1 MPDSSTVNLL
11 ALDRPLLKSL
21 SPCVYVTMALSL
33 LLFLPQL
40 VLATSHLLSRPHH
53 NAVVRE
59 ASDNGTMTDVPAVD
73 ADNSTFA
80 FRFTAAAEDS
90 TFTLYS
96 DAMLETLEVPLA
108 CKTALGGQV
117 NCHGLVQRFR
127 TPAWRGTPDDPSLLP
142 LVCAS
147 TCASSLNSWVGA
159 VRRDCRGYNVSA
171 ANPISPGATMLEGV
185 RETCQVDE
193 DGKTYC
199 NDVIDKFTLVDSID
213 KMPLT
218 ELCSYCNVRR
228 YQMMQATP
236 YSVYDEMYRQDY
248 LYIQSKCPNATGPT
262 DVRQPEYEVPVTE
275 EPVCTSGKTISTTGA
290 SGTDNSCSA
299 VAATY
304 GLSSAALYFANSH
317 VRTGTEGRPLNC
329 SLIPAGTELCL
340 PYGCTKSATFTASDT
355 CFSIEMANDAKVG
368 DVAFYNP
375 WVDAQ
380 SCSNLASSVELLGN
394 RVCLSPQTAGWTYTP
409 PDNGTGNGGNNN
421 GGNGPGGGSGYTDLA
436 VPPPAGVPVAAGTTT
451 SCGRWYVTGATKP
464 LAECSMVCVEQSID
478 ITLFLTVNPSLGKI
492 PGGCSRR
499 LLTSTA
505 YCSGPTRNWNNTVN
519 STSTTA

>member
-1 MPDSSTVNLL
+1 MP
-11 ALDRPLLKSL
+11 L
-21 SPCVYVTMALSL
+21 SPRMYVTMALSL
-33 LLFLPQL
+33 LLCLPQL

-53 NAVVRE
+53 DVAFRR
-59 ASDNGTMTDVPAVD
+59 ASEDETLTGVLAVD
-73 ADNSTFA
+73 AANSSFTFK
-80 FRFTAAAEDS
+80 FTSVAEAS
-90 TFTLYS
+90 MFTLYS
-96 DAMLETLEVPLA
+96 NSTLESLEVPLA
-108 CKTALGGQV
+108 CKTALGSEI
-117 NCHGLVQRFR
+117 NCHGFVQRFR
-127 TPAWRGTPDDPSLLP
+127 TPAWRGTPSDPSLLP

-199 NDVIDKFTLVDSID
+199 NDVIDNFTLVESID
-213 KMPLT
+213 KMPLA

-236 YSVYDEMYRQDY
+236 YSVYNDMYRQDY

-275 EPVCTSGKTISTTGA
+275 EPLCVSGKTISTTGA
-290 SGTDNSCSA
+290 SGADSSCSA
-299 VAATY
+299 IAATY

-317 VRTGTEGRPLNC
+317 VRTGADGRPLNC

-340 PYGCTKSATFTASDT
+340 PYGCTKSATFTTSDT
-355 CFSIEMANDAKVG
+355 CSGIEIANDAQIG

-375 WVDAQ
+375 WIDAQ
-380 SCSNLASSVELLGN
+380 SCSNLASSIEQLGN
-394 RVCLSPQTAGWTYTP
+394 RVCLSPQTEGWTYTP
-409 PDNGTGNGGNNN
+409 PDNGTGSGGDNN
-421 GGNGPGGGSGYTDLA
+421 GGNGPGGGSGYTDFA
-436 VPPPAGVPVAAGTTT
+436 VAPPEGVPVAAGTTKA
-451 SCGRWYVTGATKP
+451 CGRWYVTGAAKP
-464 LAECSMVCVEQSID
+464 LTECSTVCVEQSID

-505 YCSGPTRNWNNTVN
+505 YCSGPTRDWDSNTN
-519 STSTTA
+519 TTSTTA